1 MRERHAHAVIEDRPS
16 RQTSELVVR
25 QARSPIRRGWRR
37 DLAAVGHE
45 TVHLTTGTDT
55 RNDRHRHHHRIAR
68 PGDHGELAVPGA
80 DAQQRRADLV
90 VIACERLR
98 REQVCGGELSG
109 VAHTETLARGLVE
122 VQHPT
127 LLVDDA
133 NQVGCPFGELDQLAG
148 DVRVRCTRRH
158 EKLPAINISACHSC
172 HPPLSGECGRSPG
185 GTPEPD
191 DSAISATRRV
201 RWPR

>member
-1 MRERHAHAVIEDRPS
+1 VAERVVDVFHPVHVGEDDGDAAAIASRMRERDAHAVIEDRPS
-16 RQTSELVVR
+16 GETGELVVR
-25 QARSPIRRGWRR
+25 QARCPIRRGWRR

-45 TVHLTTGTDT
+45 TVHRTTWTDAG
-55 RNDRHRHHHRIAR
+55 NDRHRHHHRFAR
-68 PGDHGELAVPGA
+68 PGDHGELAMPGA

-98 REQVCGGELSG
+98 REQVCGSELSG

-133 NQVGCPFGELDQLAG
+133 NQVGCPFRELDQLAG

-158 EKLPAINISACHSC
+158 EKLPAINVCACHC
-172 HPPLSGECGRSPG
+172 LPPTWSR
-185 GTPEPD
+185 
-191 DSAISATRRV
+191 
-201 RWPR
+201 